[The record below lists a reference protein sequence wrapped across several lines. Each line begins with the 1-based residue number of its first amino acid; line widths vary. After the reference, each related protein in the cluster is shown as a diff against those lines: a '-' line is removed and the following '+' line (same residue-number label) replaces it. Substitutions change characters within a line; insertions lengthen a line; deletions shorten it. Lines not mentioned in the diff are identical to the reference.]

1 MIKVENLHKK
11 DGELKIFENLSF
23 TIDDSEG
30 FFVTGASGCGKTTLL
45 RIIAGFGREDRGIVN
60 VDNKPMTNEI
70 LPNKRDIAIVFQE
83 PTLWNHLS
91 VKKNISYGMP
101 VKDDEKLIHVARGLQ
116 IDQVL
121 ERYPEEISGGQAKR
135 VSLARALLS
144 EKKHL
149 LLDEPLAN
157 VDKETKEIIT
167 DFLKAGYVKN
177 KCIIYVTHDRDEIEM
192 LPFKVLEL

>member
-11 DGELKIFENLSF
+11 YGELKIFENLSF
-23 TIDDSEG
+23 TIDDREG

-45 RIIAGFGREDRGIVN
+45 RIIAGFDREYRGIVN
-60 VDNKPMTNEI
+60 VDKKTMTNEI

>member
-1 MIKVENLHKK
+1 
-11 DGELKIFENLSF
+11 
-23 TIDDSEG
+23 
-30 FFVTGASGCGKTTLL
+30 
-45 RIIAGFGREDRGIVN
+45 
-60 VDNKPMTNEI
+60 MTNEI